1 MASEGGTQFDQGDFD
16 NLGITN
22 SGQNSATLTGFA
34 GEVFG
39 DAGAADIDPDHA
51 CVGNGCASI
60 PLGDNNFS
68 QQAFP
73 PPDSFARGD
82 SRQFGAII
90 TGPAARQ
97 DPVTADTGAGAQLL
111 ASGETGPRTR
121 NDAHDTVV
129 SLRMTAP
136 RQVPVTYS
144 CLGNNVRA

>member
-60 PLGDNNFS
+60 PIGDNNFS

-82 SRQFGAII
+82 SRPYGRSEERRV
-90 TGPAARQ
+90 GK
-97 DPVTADTGAGAQLL
+97 
-111 ASGETGPRTR
+111 EC
-121 NDAHDTVV
+121 V
-129 SLRMTAP
+129 STCTSRWSP
-136 RQVPVTYS
+136 Y
-144 CLGNNVRA
+144 N